1 MATSKTFFGLRSGS
15 TKSLTFQVV
24 NGKQVTKERVQNVK
38 NPNTRNQIMQRMK
51 LGPALRFYR
60 ALEQVLNHSFEGVP
74 YGAKSRQ
81 HFLKLAM
88 KRTDGPFMKKGNT
101 EIPYSA
107 YCVATGSLPQFLPNG
122 DKYIFARMADSATL
136 NNTTWGDVC
145 KEMLKDGDYKEGDE
159 LTYVETGGLST
170 KIASAVIDTQNNVL
184 LKDMNIVDT
193 AGGAFD
199 SHKFFLPATGSAI
212 IVSRKENGVWKR
224 STAFIYVGEGNNDTP
239 DALVEALNS
248 YGIADESSFGSS
260 RILNRGNAFD
270 GLLKAVVV
278 DDESYIIGVKSAGSK
293 VVKGIFTTTGTKEG
307 FLISTDRS
315 ETKTKLSSKAELMK
329 QYPNIW
335 KWGNFDNTTS
345 EKPKPKNSAGPE
357 PGENTH
363 TTEGHS

>member
-60 ALEQVLNHSFEGVP
+60 ALEPVLNHSFEGVP

-88 KRTDGPFMKKGNT
+88 KRTDGPFMKKGDDS
-101 EIPYSA
+101 IPYSA
-107 YCVATGSLPQFLPNG
+107 YCVASGSLPRLYP
-122 DKYIFARMADSATL
+122 DEDRYVLARMSDSATL

-145 KEMLKDGDYKEGDE
+145 KVLVSNGDNLEGDE
-159 LTYVETGGLST
+159 ITYVEMNS
-170 KIASAVIDTQNNVL
+170 KIASAVVDTQSNVL
-184 LKDMNIVDT
+184 LNDMNLVNI
-193 AGGAFD
+193 AGGDFKN
-199 SHKFFLPATGSAI
+199 HQFFLPASGSAV

-224 STAFIYVGEGNNDTP
+224 STAFIYVAEGNNDTA

-248 YGIADESSFGSS
+248 YGIADTSSFGSS

-345 EKPKPKNSAGPE
+345 EKPRPKNSAGPE
-357 PGENTH
+357 PGESTH
-363 TTEGHS
+363 TTEGHA

>member
-24 NGKQVTKERVQNVK
+24 NGKQVTKERVQSVK

-60 ALEQVLNHSFEGVP
+60 ALEPVLNHSFEGVP

-88 KRTDGPFMKKGNT
+88 KRSDGPFMKKGDDS
-101 EIPYSA
+101 IPYSA
-107 YCVATGSLPQFLPNG
+107 YCVATGSLPRFYNDG
-122 DKYIFARMADSATL
+122 DKYYLAVMHDGATL
-136 NNTTWGDVC
+136 SNTTWGDVC
-145 KEMLKDGDYKEGDE
+145 KVMLTDDSYKEGDE
-159 LTYVETGGLST
+159 ITYVEAGTYT

-184 LKDMNIVDT
+184 LKDMSFVDI
-193 AGGAFD
+193 AGGTFD
-199 SHKFFLPATGSAI
+199 SKKFFIPATGSALI
-212 IVSRKENGVWKR
+212 LSRKEYGVWKR
-224 STAFIYVGEGNNDTP
+224 STAFIYVSEGNNDTP

-293 VVKGIFTTTGTKEG
+293 VVKGIFTTSGTKEG

-315 ETKTKLSSKAELMK
+315 ESKTKLSSKAELMK

-345 EKPKPKNSAGPE
+345 EKPRPKNSAGPE